1 MTQQNNIPEDP
12 RDSSEDLTRPLNSQ
26 DETPRS
32 PGALSDSAENSAS
45 PHASETPSH
54 GSVSSSSATSSAHD
68 SQGSQGQSN
77 YGQQSPYSPH
87 TQSAPAGQ
95 PAQNAQYGNYGQQA
109 PYAGAA
115 AGSSANGY
123 PAYSAAGG
131 ASNGAVNN
139 GGNNYGGYGNG
150 GNGFNQNPYN
160 NGAPY
165 GPDGNGGKR
174 ANNVL
179 GLIALAC
186 SVLGLIL
193 GCIPFVVILGWILL
207 FAGFVMGI
215 IALVQKN
222 KSKWAGITAII
233 VSVLGTI
240 LSMIIVFVVAVT
252 TLAESADG
260 EYSSSPASSSAS
272 AADSSG
278 EQGSDTGKIGDTY
291 TWDDGVAL
299 TISEPTA
306 FKPSDT
312 ASFTDDKSMKDF
324 QKYTI
329 TIKNDSDKAIE
340 PMFVVNGL
348 SGGKEIDQIFD
359 SEQNVGGGPNA
370 KLQPGKSVTFDV
382 AFAMVDHKDL
392 SLDAYIDTDHR
403 DVTFIQE

>member
-12 RDSSEDLTRPLNSQ
+12 RDSSEDYTRPLNSQ

-32 PGALSDSAENSAS
+32 PDAFSESTESS
-45 PHASETPSH
+45 PSPRTSETPSH
-54 GSVSSSSATSSAHD
+54 GSVSSSSATSSTYAP
-68 SQGSQGQSN
+68 QGSQGQNNYDQQNPYNPHAHSAPSGQSMQNAQNGN
-77 YGQQSPYSPH
+77 YGQQS
-87 TQSAPAGQ
+87 
-95 PAQNAQYGNYGQQA
+95 

-131 ASNGAVNN
+131 ANN
-139 GGNNYGGYGNG
+139 GNYGNGGYGNS

-165 GPDGNGGKR
+165 GPNGGKR

-179 GLIALAC
+179 GLIALGS

-193 GCIPFVVILGWILL
+193 GCIPVVAILGWILL

-222 KSKWAGITAII
+222 KSKWAGITAIV

-252 TLAESADG
+252 ALAESTDG
-260 EYSSSPASSSAS
+260 EYSSSSASPSSAS
-272 AADSSG
+272 ATDSSG

-291 TWDDGVAL
+291 TWNDGVSV
-299 TISEPTA
+299 TISQPEA
-306 FKPSDT
+306 FKPT
-312 ASFTDDKSMKDF
+312 EYAAGNDDKTLKDF
-324 QKYTI
+324 QKYTV
-329 TIKNDSDKAIE
+329 TIKNDSDEAVD
-340 PMFVVNGL
+340 PSLFMMTGN
-348 SGGKEIDQIFD
+348 SGGKEAERIFD
-359 SEQNVGGGPNA
+359 SNLSNIPTT
-370 KLQPGKSVTFDV
+370 KIQPGKSLSFKVGY
-382 AFAMVDHKDL
+382 AMVDHKDASFDV
-392 SLDAYIDTDHR
+392 SLDFDR
-403 DVTFIQE
+403 EEVTFIQE